1 MDFNRISADVYPM
14 TDISTFV
21 AEVSVLKQR
30 LDLAQLS
37 YRDSTLKSRREI
49 VILKR
54 LITRLTI
61 ACRGLDTDLDNT
73 LQTITH
79 DLEQPLEISRL
90 IPRLAI
96 VERLVIQQADVI
108 QCQNKHLQ
116 HHINQRGQ
124 TLLRYQG
131 LPTSLQ
137 RDLHHLFNQQSTTLL
152 DNHQRIFRLLELY
165 ERSIKLIAANNN
177 GSTLSSDNQQN
188 FKVDLVAEL
197 QHLITEIDFTN
208 EQGEQLFAIR
218 NQLAQGVDQATLL
231 TLLLQILRLIV
242 SGTHA
247 ERHTSQR
254 FLNTLNSD
262 LASLQ
267 KNTAKTASSFCV
279 LHQHRRDFNTSI
291 STMATNINQEL
302 KAKDIAKTLSS
313 SWLNIAQEL
322 QQLAQRNSQLEQR
335 EQALIEQLN
344 HNDNKVQQLQ
354 QQTHS
359 YHQRLSQQEQNIFR
373 DKLTLT
379 YNRSAFDDRLEH
391 EYQRWLRYQHS
402 LLLVLIDID
411 NFTHLNDNY
420 GHHAGDKALKIIAQ
434 TITQQLNPTDFIAR
448 FNDDA
453 FILLITDIN
462 QQQCHQAVNNIRT
475 AVTQLPLHFKGQS
488 VSMSVSLCTSF
499 FTDNDTPKN
508 VIQRIETALRHSQ
521 GQRCNTVIHHN

>member
-1 MDFNRISADVYPM
+1 M
-14 TDISTFV
+14 TDISAIV

-37 YRDSTLKSRREI
+37 YRDSSLKSRREI

-54 LITRLTI
+54 LITRLAV
-61 ACRGLDTDLDNT
+61 ACRGLDNDLDTT
-73 LQTITH
+73 LHAITH

-108 QCQNKHLQ
+108 QHQNKQLQ

-137 RDLHHLFNQQSTTLL
+137 RDLNNILNQPSLTLL
-152 DNHQRIFRLLELY
+152 NNHQHILRLLELY

-177 GSTLSSDNQQN
+177 GARLLSDNQQHFEIN
-188 FKVDLVAEL
+188 LVAEL

-208 EQGEQLFAIR
+208 EQGEQLFTIR
-218 NQLAQGVDQATLL
+218 HQLAQGVDQATLL
-231 TLLLQILRLIV
+231 TLLLQVLRLIV

-262 LASLQ
+262 LASLK
-267 KNTAKTASSFCV
+267 KNTAKTASSFSV
-279 LHQHRRDFNTSI
+279 LHQHRHDFNTNI
-291 STMATNINQEL
+291 STMVTNINQKIE
-302 KAKDIAKTLSS
+302 AQNTTDTPPLS
-313 SWLNIAQEL
+313 LENITQEL
-322 QQLAQRNSQLEQR
+322 QQLALRNSQLEQR

-379 YNRSAFDDRLEH
+379 YNRNAFDDRLEH
-391 EYQRWLRYQHS
+391 EYQRWLRYQNP
-402 LLLVLIDID
+402 LLLMLIDID
-411 NFTHLNDNY
+411 NLSHLNKNY

-434 TITQQLNPTDFIAR
+434 TINQHLNPTDFIAR

-453 FILLITDIN
+453 FMLLITDIN
-462 QQQCHQAVNNIRT
+462 QQQRHQTVQHIRT

-488 VSMSVSLCTSF
+488 VSMSVSISTSF
-499 FTDNDTPKN
+499 FTHNDTPKN
-508 VIQRIETALRHSQ
+508 VIDRIETTLRHAQS
-521 GQRCNTVIHHN
+521 QRCNIVTHYN

>member
-231 TLLLQILRLIV
+231 TFFFQ
-242 SGTHA
+242 A
-247 ERHTSQR
+247 EDGIR
-254 FLNTLNSD
+254 
-262 LASLQ
+262 AGSL
-267 KNTAKTASSFCV
+267 
-279 LHQHRRDFNTSI
+279 
-291 STMATNINQEL
+291 
-302 KAKDIAKTLSS
+302 
-313 SWLNIAQEL
+313 
-322 QQLAQRNSQLEQR
+322 
-335 EQALIEQLN
+335 
-344 HNDNKVQQLQ
+344 
-354 QQTHS
+354 
-359 YHQRLSQQEQNIFR
+359 
-373 DKLTLT
+373 
-379 YNRSAFDDRLEH
+379 
-391 EYQRWLRYQHS
+391 
-402 LLLVLIDID
+402 
-411 NFTHLNDNY
+411 
-420 GHHAGDKALKIIAQ
+420 
-434 TITQQLNPTDFIAR
+434 
-448 FNDDA
+448 
-453 FILLITDIN
+453 
-462 QQQCHQAVNNIRT
+462 
-475 AVTQLPLHFKGQS
+475 
-488 VSMSVSLCTSF
+488 
-499 FTDNDTPKN
+499 
-508 VIQRIETALRHSQ
+508 
-521 GQRCNTVIHHN
+521 